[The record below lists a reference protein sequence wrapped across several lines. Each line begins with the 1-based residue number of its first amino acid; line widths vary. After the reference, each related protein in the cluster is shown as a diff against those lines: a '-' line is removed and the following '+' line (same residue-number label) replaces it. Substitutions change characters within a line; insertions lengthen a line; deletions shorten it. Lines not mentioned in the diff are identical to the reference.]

1 MTATLESRSPA
12 TGERLG
18 AVEAAHPGAG
28 GGGPARAPVGQP
40 LWANVPAS
48 ARARYIRR
56 AARAALDDL
65 DALALL
71 LARESGR
78 PRTEAV
84 LGELL
89 PSIAGLS
96 ELADE
101 GPGALGDRR
110 LGRPGP
116 LRGGRRAVR
125 GHKARGAGGRLGR
138 RAAARAGA

>member
-18 AVEAAHPGAG
+18 TVEAAPPGAVG
-28 GGGPARAPVGQP
+28 DAAARALVAQP
-40 LWANVPAS
+40 LWANVPAA
-48 ARARYIRR
+48 ARARYVRR
-56 AARAALDDL
+56 AARVALDDL

-101 GPGALGDRR
+101 GPRALGDRR
-110 LGRPGP
+110 LGRPAL
-116 LRGGRRAVR
+116 LRGGSRAVGVQEPR
-125 GHKARGAGGRLGR
+125 GVVGVLA
-138 RAAARAGA
+138 